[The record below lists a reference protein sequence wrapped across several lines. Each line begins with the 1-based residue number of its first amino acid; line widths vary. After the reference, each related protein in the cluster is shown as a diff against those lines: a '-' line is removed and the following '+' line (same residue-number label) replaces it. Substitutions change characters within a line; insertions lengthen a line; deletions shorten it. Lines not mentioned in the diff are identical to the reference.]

1 MEIYSVTEALYYL
14 KIKLDCDEHLSD
26 LWMQGEVSGC
36 SRTAGG
42 HYFFTLKDGT
52 GQLPCVLFRASAMR
66 QMHLPKDGSNFI
78 MHGRMD
84 VYESNGKLQ
93 FYVDQIQP
101 DGVGR
106 LHLEFEALK
115 QRLEAEGLFAAERK
129 RPLPARPK
137 IIGIVT
143 SPTAAAF
150 QDILNVLGRR
160 YPLAQLILSPTQVQ
174 GDAAPPQ
181 IVRAIAALNQLTEID
196 VIIVARGG
204 GSLEDL
210 WAFNDERVARAVFAS
225 RIPVVTGV
233 GHEIDYTIVDYVA
246 DLRAPTPSA
255 AAELVAPH
263 LDELREEVRNL
274 ADRVYIALQNKLDE
288 DRNELDSVNRRLI
301 LSSPV
306 ARIAAIRRRLQEVKE
321 RNSMHLHHS
330 LELRQARVSAL
341 SSRLKVLNPNQ
352 ILERGYA
359 IVSRTADGR
368 VITNTQEI
376 APGEALQV
384 RVKDGTFGVKAV

>member
-36 SRTAGG
+36 SRTASG
-42 HYFFTLKDGT
+42 HYFFSLKDGT
-52 GQLPCVLFRASAMR
+52 GQMSCVLFKPAAMR
-66 QMHLPKDGSNFI
+66 QAHLPRDGSNYI

-84 VYESNGKLQ
+84 VYETNGRLQ

-115 QRLEAEGLFAAERK
+115 QRLEAEGLFAVERK
-129 RPLPARPK
+129 RPLPVRPRT
-137 IIGIVT
+137 IGIVT

-160 YPLAQLILSPTQVQ
+160 YPLAHLILSPTQVQ
-174 GDAAPPQ
+174 GEAAPPQ
-181 IVRAIAALNQLTEID
+181 IVRALAALNQLAEVE

-210 WAFNDERVARAVFAS
+210 WAFNDERVARAIFAS

-233 GHEIDYTIVDYVA
+233 GHEVDYTIVDFVS

-263 LDELREEVRNL
+263 LDELRDEVHSL

-288 DRNELDSVNRRLI
+288 ERSGLESINRRLI
-301 LSSPV
+301 LSSPA
-306 ARIAAIRRRLQEVKE
+306 ARIAAIRRRMEELKE
-321 RNSMHLHHS
+321 RNSMHLNHS
-330 LELRQARVSAL
+330 LELRQARVSSLA
-341 SSRLKVLNPNQ
+341 SRLKVLNPNQ

-359 IVSRTADGR
+359 IVSREADGR
-368 VITNTQEI
+368 VITDAGEI
-376 APGEALQV
+376 IAGETLQV
-384 RVKDGTFGVKAV
+384 RVKNGTFGVKTV

>member
-42 HYFFTLKDGT
+42 HYFFSLKDGT
-52 GQLPCVLFRASAMR
+52 GQMSCVLFKPSALR
-66 QMHLPKDGSNFI
+66 QTHLPRDGQNFI

-84 VYESNGKLQ
+84 VYEANGRLQ

-101 DGVGR
+101 DGIGR

-115 QRLEAEGLFAAERK
+115 QRLEAEGLFAVERK
-129 RPLPARPK
+129 RPLPVRPK
-137 IIGIVT
+137 TIGVVT

-160 YPLAQLILSPTQVQ
+160 YPLARLILSPTQVQ
-174 GDAAPPQ
+174 GEAAPPQ
-181 IVRAIAALNQLTEID
+181 IVRALSALNQLAEVE

-210 WAFNDERVARAVFAS
+210 WAFNDERVARAIFAS

-233 GHEIDYTIVDYVA
+233 GHEVDYTIVDYVA

-263 LDELREEVRNL
+263 LDELRDDIRSL

-288 DRNELDSVNRRLI
+288 ERVGVERVNRRLI

-306 ARIAAIRRRLQEVKE
+306 ARIAAIRRRLEELKE
-321 RNSMHLHHS
+321 RNAMLLGHS
-330 LELRQARVSAL
+330 LELRQARVSSLA
-341 SSRLKVLNPNQ
+341 SRLKVLNPNQ

-359 IVSRTADGR
+359 IVSRERDGK
-368 VITNTQEI
+368 VITDTGEI
-376 APGEALQV
+376 RPGEKLQV
-384 RVKDGTFGVKAV
+384 RVKTGTVGAKAV

>member
-14 KIKLDCDEHLSD
+14 KVKLDCDEHLSD
-26 LWMQGEVSGC
+26 LWMQGEVSGS

-52 GQLPCVLFRASAMR
+52 GQMSCVLFKASAMR
-66 QMHLPKDGSNFI
+66 QTHLPRDGSNFI
-78 MHGRMD
+78 LHGRMD
-84 VYESNGKLQ
+84 VYETNGRLQ

-101 DGVGR
+101 DGIGR

-115 QRLEAEGLFAAERK
+115 QRLEAEGLFAVERK
-129 RPLPARPK
+129 RPLPVRPK
-137 IIGIVT
+137 IIGVVT

-174 GDAAPPQ
+174 GEAAPPQ
-181 IVRAIAALNQLTEID
+181 IVRALAALNQLADVE

-210 WAFNDERVARAVFAS
+210 WAFNDERVARAIFAS

-233 GHEIDYTIVDYVA
+233 GHEVDYTIVDYVS

-263 LDELREEVRNL
+263 LDELRDEVRSL

-288 DRNELDSVNRRLI
+288 DRAGLEGVNRRLI

-306 ARIAAIRRRLQEVKE
+306 ARIVAIRRRLAELKD
-321 RNSMHLHHS
+321 RNAINMHHS
-330 LELRQARVSAL
+330 LELRQARVGAL
-341 SSRLKVLNPNQ
+341 ASRLKVLNPNQ

-359 IVSRTADGR
+359 IVSREADGR
-368 VITNTQEI
+368 VITDTSEI
-376 APGEALQV
+376 REGEKLQV
-384 RVKDGTFGVKAV
+384 RVKNGTFGVKAV

>member
-14 KIKLDCDEHLSD
+14 KVKLDCDEHLSD
-26 LWMQGEVSGC
+26 LWLQGEVSGC
-36 SRTAGG
+36 NRTASD
-42 HYFFTLKDGT
+42 HYFFSLKDGT
-52 GQLPCVLFRASAMR
+52 GQMSCVLFKPSALR
-66 QMHLPKDGSNFI
+66 QTHLPRDGSNFI

-84 VYESNGKLQ
+84 VYEANGRLQ

-101 DGVGR
+101 DGIGR

-115 QRLEAEGLFAAERK
+115 HRLEAEGLFALERK
-129 RPLPARPK
+129 RPLPIRPK
-137 IIGIVT
+137 TIGIVT

-160 YPLAQLILSPTQVQ
+160 YPLAHLILSPTQVQ
-174 GDAAPPQ
+174 GEAAPLQ
-181 IVRAIAALNQLTEID
+181 IVRALSALNRLAEVE

-210 WAFNDERVARAVFAS
+210 WAFNDERVARAIFAS

-233 GHEIDYTIVDYVA
+233 GHEVDYTIVDYVA

-263 LDELREEVRNL
+263 LDELRDEVHNL

-288 DRNELDSVNRRLI
+288 ERAGLESVNRRLL

-306 ARIAAIRRRLQEVKE
+306 ARIAAIRRRLEELKE
-321 RNSMHLHHS
+321 RNAMHLRHS
-330 LELRQARVSAL
+330 LELRQARVSSLA
-341 SSRLKVLNPNQ
+341 SRLKVLNPNQ

-359 IVSRTADGR
+359 IVSREADGR
-368 VITNTQEI
+368 VITDAREI
-376 APGEALQV
+376 KAGEKLQV
-384 RVKDGTFGVKAV
+384 RVKTGVFGVKTV

>member
-42 HYFFTLKDGT
+42 HYFFSLKDGT
-52 GQLPCVLFRASAMR
+52 GQMSCVLFKPSALR
-66 QMHLPKDGSNFI
+66 QAHLPRDGQNFI

-84 VYESNGKLQ
+84 VYEANGRLQ

-101 DGVGR
+101 DGIGR

-115 QRLEAEGLFAAERK
+115 QRLEAEGLFAVERK
-129 RPLPARPK
+129 RPLPVRPK
-137 IIGIVT
+137 TIGVVT

-160 YPLAQLILSPTQVQ
+160 YPLARLILSPTQVQ
-174 GDAAPPQ
+174 GEAAPPQ
-181 IVRAIAALNQLTEID
+181 IVRALSALNQLAEVE

-210 WAFNDERVARAVFAS
+210 WAFNDERVARAIFAS

-233 GHEIDYTIVDYVA
+233 GHEVDYTIVDYVA

-263 LDELREEVRNL
+263 LDELRDDLRNL
-274 ADRVYIALQNKLDE
+274 ADRVYIALQNRLDE
-288 DRNELDSVNRRLI
+288 ERVGLEGLNRRLI

-306 ARIAAIRRRLQEVKE
+306 ARIAAIRRRLEELKE
-321 RNSMHLHHS
+321 RNAMLLGHS
-330 LELRQARVSAL
+330 LELRQARVNSLA
-341 SSRLKVLNPNQ
+341 SRLKVLNPHQ

-359 IVSRTADGR
+359 IVSRERDGK
-368 VITNTQEI
+368 VITDTGEI
-376 APGEALQV
+376 KPGEKLEV
-384 RVKDGTFGVKAV
+384 RVKTGTFGVKTV

>member
-42 HYFFTLKDGT
+42 HYFFSLKDGT
-52 GQLPCVLFRASAMR
+52 GQMSCVLFKPSALR
-66 QMHLPKDGSNFI
+66 QTHLPRDGQNFI

-84 VYESNGKLQ
+84 VYEANGRLQ

-101 DGVGR
+101 DGIGR

-115 QRLEAEGLFAAERK
+115 QRLEAEGLFAVERK
-129 RPLPARPK
+129 RPLPVRPK
-137 IIGIVT
+137 TIGVVT

-160 YPLAQLILSPTQVQ
+160 YPLARLILSPTQVQ
-174 GDAAPPQ
+174 GEAAPPQ
-181 IVRAIAALNQLTEID
+181 IVRALSALNQLAEVE

-210 WAFNDERVARAVFAS
+210 WAFNDERVARAIFAS

-233 GHEIDYTIVDYVA
+233 GHEVDYTIVDYVA

-263 LDELREEVRNL
+263 LDELRDDIRSL

-288 DRNELDSVNRRLI
+288 ERVGVERVNRRLI

-306 ARIAAIRRRLQEVKE
+306 ARIAAIRRRLEELKE
-321 RNSMHLHHS
+321 RNAMLLGHS
-330 LELRQARVSAL
+330 LELRQARVSSLA
-341 SSRLKVLNPNQ
+341 SRLKVLNPNQ

-359 IVSRTADGR
+359 IVNRERDGK
-368 VITNTQEI
+368 VITDTGEI
-376 APGEALQV
+376 KPGEKLQV
-384 RVKDGTFGVKAV
+384 RVKTGTFGAKAV

>member
-36 SRTAGG
+36 SPTSSG

-52 GQLPCVLFRASAMR
+52 GQMSCVLFRQSAIR
-66 QMHLPKDGSNFI
+66 QAHLPRNGTNYI
-78 MHGRMD
+78 MHGRLD
-84 VYESNGKLQ
+84 VYEANGKLQ

-101 DGVGR
+101 AGVGR

-115 QRLEAEGLFAAERK
+115 RRLEAEGLFAPERK

-137 IIGIVT
+137 TIGIVT

-160 YPLAQLILSPTQVQ
+160 FPLAHLILSPTQVQ
-174 GDAAPPQ
+174 GDTAPPQ
-181 IVRAIAALNQLTEID
+181 IVRAIAALNELENID

-263 LDELREEVRNL
+263 LDELREEVRGL
-274 ADRVYIALQNKLDE
+274 ADRVYVALQNKLDE
-288 DRNELDSVNRRLI
+288 QKDALESVNRRLL

-306 ARIAAIRRRLQEVKE
+306 ARIAAIRRRLSEVKE
-321 RNSMHLHHS
+321 RNRMYLDHS

-352 ILERGYA
+352 ILERGYS
-359 IVSRTADGR
+359 IVTRAQDGQ
-368 VITNTQEI
+368 VITDAGQVV
-376 APGEALQV
+376 AGENLQV
-384 RVKDGTFGVKAV
+384 RVKNGSFEARVF

>member
-14 KIKLDCDEHLSD
+14 KVKLDCDEHLSD

-52 GQLPCVLFRASAMR
+52 GQMSSVLFKASAMR
-66 QMHLPKDGSNFI
+66 QTHLPHDGSNYI

-84 VYESNGKLQ
+84 VYETNGRLQ

-101 DGVGR
+101 DGIGR

-115 QRLEAEGLFAAERK
+115 QRLEAEGLFAVERK
-129 RPLPARPK
+129 RPLPVRPK
-137 IIGIVT
+137 VIGVVT

-160 YPLAQLILSPTQVQ
+160 FPLAQLILSPTQVQ
-174 GDAAPPQ
+174 GEAAPPQ
-181 IVRAIAALNQLTEID
+181 IVLALAALNQLADVE

-210 WAFNDERVARAVFAS
+210 WAFNDERVARAIFAS

-233 GHEIDYTIVDYVA
+233 GHEVDYTIVDYVS

-263 LDELREEVRNL
+263 LDELRDEVRSL
-274 ADRVYIALQNKLDE
+274 TDRAYIALQNKLDE
-288 DRNELDSVNRRLI
+288 DRAELEGVNRRLI

-306 ARIAAIRRRLQEVKE
+306 ARIATIRRRLEEVKE
-321 RNSMHLHHS
+321 RNTMHLHHS
-330 LELRQARVSAL
+330 LELRQARVGSVA
-341 SSRLKVLNPNQ
+341 SRLKVLNPNQ

-359 IVSRTADGR
+359 IVSREADGR
-368 VITNTQEI
+368 VITDVGEI
-376 APGEALQV
+376 KAGEKLQV
-384 RVKDGTFGVKAV
+384 RVKTGTFGVKTV